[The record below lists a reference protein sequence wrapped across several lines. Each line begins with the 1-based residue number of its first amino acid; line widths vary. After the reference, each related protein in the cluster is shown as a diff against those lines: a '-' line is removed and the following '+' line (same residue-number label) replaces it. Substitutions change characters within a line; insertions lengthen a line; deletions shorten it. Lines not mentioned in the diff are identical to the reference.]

1 MPAFRPSKIPLD
13 SPAVVDLRDSDAYAR
28 ERPVGAVRLFPD
40 DLVENP
46 HMLPP
51 RSRGLVIVGETTA
64 HVTPILQSLE
74 QAGRNVIRHHPGDT
88 WRDHLD
94 AETGPPSKQ
103 RLWEPAYVVEQA
115 VEIFVAS
122 GRRLQSPSKPVALDL
137 ACGTG
142 RNAVYLALE
151 GFDVTAI
158 DILPDALTRT
168 SALAA
173 RHSVSVRTTQRD
185 LEKPGALD
193 DQRADFIVVVRF
205 LERSL
210 FPAIKTA
217 LAPGGLLAY
226 ETFTESQQ
234 EIGHPRNPRFFLR
247 RDELRTAFPQLEIV
261 LYESVFDDA
270 HIARLL
276 ARQPISKHR

>member
-1 MPAFRPSKIPLD
+1 MD
-13 SPAVVDLRDSDAYAR
+13 SPAIVDLRDSDAYAR

-51 RSRGLVIVGETTA
+51 RSRSLVIVGETTLRMA
-64 HVTPILQSLE
+64 SILLSLE
-74 QAGRNVIRHHPGDT
+74 QAGRTVLRHHPKET
-88 WRDHLD
+88 WRAHLD

-103 RLWEPAYVVEQA
+103 RLWEPARVVEQA

-122 GRRLQSPSKPVALDL
+122 GTRPQWRTKSVALDL

-151 GFDVTAI
+151 GFNVTAI

-168 SALAA
+168 SDLAA
-173 RHSVSVRTTQRD
+173 RHGVSVRTIQRD
-185 LEKPGALD
+185 LEKPGAID
-193 DQRADFIVVVRF
+193 DQRADLIVVVRF

-210 FPAIKTA
+210 FPAIESA
-217 LAPGGLLAY
+217 LTPGGFLAY
-226 ETFTESQQ
+226 ETFSEAQTQL
-234 EIGHPRNPRFFLR
+234 GHPRNPRFFLR
-247 RDELRTAFPQLEIV
+247 PGELRTAFLRLEI
-261 LYESVFDDA
+261 LLHDTVFERE
-270 HIARLL
+270 HLERLV
-276 ARQPISKHR
+276 ARQPME